1 MKKKN
6 GSVLLG
12 IVGELDD
19 ALIAEAAE
27 PMTPSLQQETA
38 HKKGLFLRRMTVI
51 AAAVLLLC
59 GLAVGTVLI
68 LDRRSPGVSAE

>member
-1 MKKKN
+1 MKKEN

-27 PMTPSLQQETA
+27 PMTPSLQQETPR
-38 HKKGLFLRRMTVI
+38 KKGTHLWK
-51 AAAVLLLC
+51 
-59 GLAVGTVLI
+59 
-68 LDRRSPGVSAE
+68 DVSLPLSTLS